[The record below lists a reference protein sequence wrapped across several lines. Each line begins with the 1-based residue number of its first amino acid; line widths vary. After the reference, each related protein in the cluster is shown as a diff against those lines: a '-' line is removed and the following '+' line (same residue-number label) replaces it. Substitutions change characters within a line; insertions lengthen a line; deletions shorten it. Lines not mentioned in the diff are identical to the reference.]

1 MRYQVGQRV
10 TGVINKITDLG
21 IFVTLPPNI
30 SGLVHHSDF
39 GDNWF
44 RERIRYKIG
53 EPLRVVILHNY
64 KGKIDLSKMRLN
76 DPDLIDRTNKFS
88 TTKEEDFLQV
98 LNQTVV
104 NGEKMIKK
112 LQQELVDYAN

>member
-21 IFVTLPPNI
+21 IFVILPQNI

-39 GDNWF
+39 GDNWL
-44 RERIRYKIG
+44 RERNRYKVG
-53 EPLRVVILHNY
+53 EQLRVVILHNY
-64 KGKIDLSKMRLN
+64 NGKIALSKMRLN

-88 TTKEEDFLQV
+88 TIKEEDFLQI
-98 LNQTVV
+98 LSQTVV
-104 NGEKMIKK
+104 NGNKMIKK
-112 LQQELVDYAN
+112 LQQELVDYAD